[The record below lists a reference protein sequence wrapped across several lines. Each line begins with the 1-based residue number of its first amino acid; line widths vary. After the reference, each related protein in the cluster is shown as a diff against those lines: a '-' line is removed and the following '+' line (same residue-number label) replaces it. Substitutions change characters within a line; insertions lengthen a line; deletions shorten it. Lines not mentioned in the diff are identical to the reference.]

1 MDNIKDRLNIIGKGF
16 VKENSMGG
24 EVISFVPDIPIS
36 GFLDD
41 FLFIFTIPNDYQKFS
56 PVFCRL
62 QNKMRDAEKPIEEM
76 SSGEFTEVRS
86 VGFLK
91 NRDRNDI
98 IICAP
103 RQHVFVDF
111 NKLVVIAT
119 IPEEKATA
127 PVYFRKKLYQK
138 SKSELENPAL
148 AQKTEEI
155 VEVEVAEEQGEVG
168 DNVNEKQRDQI
179 DDFLQGVM

>member
-1 MDNIKDRLNIIGKGF
+1 MDNANKDRLNIVGKGF

-24 EVISFVPDIPIS
+24 EVISFVPDIPIH

-41 FLFIFTIPNDYQKFS
+41 FLFIFTVPDDYQKFS

-62 QNKMRDAEKPIEEM
+62 QNKMARQADAEKPIDEPEIA
-76 SSGEFTEVRS
+76 EFTEVRS

-119 IPEEKATA
+119 IPEEKTTA

-138 SKSELENPAL
+138 SKSELENPAM
-148 AQKTEEI
+148 AQKET
-155 VEVEVAEEQGEVG
+155 VEVEVVE
-168 DNVNEKQRDQI
+168 DDVNEKQRDQI